1 MADYAPIGSRFK
13 TAAAD
18 TTGQNRGNY
27 TASFGQA
34 DWVVNWPA
42 FECARIVVTNVPVL
56 TQFTLALNGKTWD
69 TANGGFNSLTTW
81 DAINPMLL
89 GPGDQLD
96 FLFSLATSTTPAP
109 VVTLWLRVDVALP
122 ANKRIAGTVL

>member
-1 MADYAPIGSRFK
+1 MADYAPVGYRPK

-18 TTGQNRGNY
+18 TTGQNKGNY
-27 TASFGQA
+27 TATFAQA
-34 DWVVNWPA
+34 DWVANWPA
-42 FECARIVVTNVPVL
+42 FECARIVITSIPVL
-56 TQFTLALNGKTWD
+56 TRFTINLNGKTWD

-89 GPGDQLD
+89 TPGDQVD

-109 VVTLWLRVDVALP
+109 QVIMWLRADISLP
-122 ANKRIAGTVL
+122 ANSRIAGQVI